1 MFKRFPATRW
11 LALTS
16 LGATA
21 IVLAVLA
28 TPRFSSAQQSGD
40 AVYLRG
46 SQQVQQDRVQLL
58 NEEFRERQHERAEA
72 LERARRAAHGK
83 HSRGVKAVQAPG
95 DDDRYVGASAAMKMA
110 KEFGL

>member
-28 TPRFSSAQQSGD
+28 TPRSSSAQQSGD
-40 AVYLRG
+40 GIYLRG
-46 SQQVQQDRVQLL
+46 NQQILEDRVQLL

-72 LERARRAAHGK
+72 IERARRAAHGK
-83 HSRGVKAVQAPG
+83 HSRGSKVQRAPG
-95 DDDRYVGASAAMKMA
+95 DEDRYAGA
-110 KEFGL
+110 